1 MSDKPE
7 LSAEDIENL
16 NKLLDLNASRST
28 QKLTDLAAS
37 WGLGG
42 VHSELAELLGGLRE
56 ADRPASAVSLS
67 QAIAGYLEEFG
78 PRGVVGTADT
88 YRDHR
93 LTGCRPMVRRL
104 VHQGGQIGH
113 ISTVDH
119 QSMADR
125 VTDAGVH
132 DRPAGGAAR

>member
-1 MSDKPE
+1 MSDEPE

-67 QAIAGYLEEFG
+67 EAIARYLEEFG

-88 YRDHR
+88 YRDH
-93 LTGCRPMVRRL
+93 
-104 VHQGGQIGH
+104 
-113 ISTVDH
+113 
-119 QSMADR
+119 A
-125 VTDAGVH
+125 
-132 DRPAGGAAR
+132 